1 MLSENAYTV
10 SGGQESKPGLEARA
24 LERRNDMN
32 LLLDFYGGLLNDSS
46 MKMCSMYYGEDMT
59 LAEIAELM
67 GVTRQAV
74 HGVVRRTEDKLLNY
88 ESKLHLIDKSRKIR
102 REINAVTQSLERV
115 EASTETKQAL
125 AQAIESLG
133 RIEWIEE

>member
-1 MLSENAYTV
+1 M
-10 SGGQESKPGLEARA
+10 
-24 LERRNDMN
+24 ERRNDMN